1 MVSPDVSASN
11 DKGAL
16 LPTSTKASS
25 DDSKE
30 DVYLSGALSMPTQGL
45 CPEYVDIQEE
55 IENNLEEIDKQSKSL
70 TD

>member
-1 MVSPDVSASN
+1 MQSPDVSTAN

-25 DDSKE
+25 EDSKE
-30 DVYLSGALSMPTQGL
+30 EKESLYMSGGLPLTASSL

-55 IENNLEEIDKQSKSL
+55 IESNLEEINKQSK
-70 TD
+70 